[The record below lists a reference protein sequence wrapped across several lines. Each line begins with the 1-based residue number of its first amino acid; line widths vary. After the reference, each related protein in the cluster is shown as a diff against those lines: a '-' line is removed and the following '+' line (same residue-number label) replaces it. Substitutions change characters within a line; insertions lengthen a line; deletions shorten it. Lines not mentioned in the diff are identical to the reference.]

1 MSTALRGNR
10 RRTSARACAA
20 SFAALALAVPAA
32 GCAPQTGSAGD
43 GSTVSYW
50 MWDAAQQPAYE
61 ACAKAFH
68 KKNPGLRVKITQ
80 IGWDSYWTKL
90 TSSFIAGTEPDVF
103 TNHVAHYPQYEKIGV
118 LSPLDELG
126 PTRGIKASDYE
137 PGLAEPWMGRDGHRY
152 GAPKDWDT
160 VGLFYDKKV
169 TRAAGVSDAELRDM
183 DWNPEDGG
191 SFEKVLARL
200 TVDAN
205 GKRGDEPGFDK
216 DSVVRY
222 GLATND
228 AGGDNHGQS
237 QWSAFTGSNG
247 WSYTDK
253 NPWGEHYNYDR
264 KRFQETIDWYFGLA
278 EKGFMAPLEDY
289 SQTNFPEVQVGSGKA
304 AMATEGSWK
313 LSAFSGLKGVDL
325 GIAPTP
331 KGPTGERAS
340 MMGGLADSIPKGAK
354 NKKGAAKWVA
364 FLASAECQNIVG
376 KDATVFP
383 ATPEGTEKAVATH
396 RENGLDVTPFTRHIE
411 DGTTFSFPV
420 TDHAA
425 DINAIMLPAM
435 QEVYAGDAPASSLTT
450 TNKQVNF
457 LFQQDD

>member
-1 MSTALRGNR
+1 MSAT
-10 RRTSARACAA
+10 ACAA
-20 SFAALALAVPAA
+20 SFAALALVVPAA
-32 GCAPQTGSAGD
+32 GCAPQAGPGGD
-43 GSTVSYW
+43 KKTVSYW
-50 MWDAAQQPAYE
+50 MWDSAQQPSYE
-61 ACAKAFH
+61 ACAREFH

-80 IGWDSYWTKL
+80 IGWDYYWTKL
-90 TSSFIAGTEPDVF
+90 TSSFIAGTQPDAF
-103 TNHVAHYPQYEKIGV
+103 TNHVAKFPQYERIGV

-126 PTRGIKASDYE
+126 PTRGIKASDYA
-137 PGLAEPWMGRDGHRY
+137 PGLAKPWMGRDGHRY

-160 VGLFYDKKV
+160 VGVFYNKKI
-169 TRAAGVSDAELRDM
+169 TRAAGVSDGELRDLE
-183 DWNPEDGG
+183 WNPKDGG

-216 DSVVRY
+216 DNVERY
-222 GLATND
+222 GLATGD
-228 AGGDNHGQS
+228 AGGENHGQT

-253 NPWGEHYNYDR
+253 NPWGERYNYDQ

-278 EKGFMAPLEDY
+278 EKGYMAPLEDY
-289 SQTNFPEVQVGSGKA
+289 SDTNYPEVQLGSGKA
-304 AMATEGSWK
+304 ALATEGSWK
-313 LSAFSGLKGVDL
+313 LGAFAGLKGVDL

-331 KGPTGERAS
+331 KGPTGKRAS
-340 MMGGLADSIPKGAK
+340 MMGGLADSIPKDAK

-364 FLASAECQNIVG
+364 FLASDECQNIVG

-383 ATPEGTEKAVATH
+383 ATPEGTKKAVATH

-411 DGTTFSFPV
+411 EGTTFSFPV
-420 TDHAA
+420 TDYSA
-425 DINAIMLPAM
+425 DVTAIMIPTM
-435 QEVYAGDAPASSLTT
+435 EEIYAGDSPASSLTE

-457 LFQQDD
+457 LFQQRD